1 MKRREFLKLCL
12 ASSLAPNLAGFVNED
27 FGPLSFIHLS
37 GGNDAY
43 NTVVPLNNPDYFK
56 LRPSLALNREQLLPL
71 NDFYALNPALFNL
84 HASFKKGDVA
94 VLLGIGY
101 PDVSLGHV
109 RAGQIWQ
116 NLYKDLKTQPIT
128 VEDFDTH
135 FDQAKRHRQS
145 LLKLDE
151 KIAELSK
158 SQTCFIYSEM
168 GRSLKENEDSG
179 TDHGHV
185 SVAFLLGKG
194 VCGGIFGAYPEP
206 EREGDFSI
214 DCRKVGKIIRTGTF
228 SKDLV

>member
-1 MKRREFLKLCL
+1 MMKRREFLKLCL
-12 ASSLAPNLAGFVNED
+12 ASSLAPNLGGFVNED

-43 NTVVPLNNPDYFK
+43 NTCVPLDNPDYFK
-56 LRPSLALNREQLLPL
+56 LRPSLALNPEELLPL
-71 NDFYALNPALFNL
+71 NDSYGLNPALSNL
-84 HASFKKGDVA
+84 YASFKKGDVA

-116 NLYKDLKTQPIT
+116 ENLKTQPIT
-128 VEDFDTH
+128 VEGFDTH
-135 FDQAKRHRQS
+135 FDQAQRHSQA

-158 SQTCFIYSEM
+158 TRTCFIYSEM

-185 SVAFLLGKG
+185 NLAFLIGKG
-194 VCGGIFGAYPEP
+194 VSGGIFGAYPEP

-214 DCRKVGKIIRTGTF
+214 DCRKVGEIIRTGTF